1 MSDSNRRHSLAPLES
16 AAELDG
22 ARVRELLGLIWRAPR
37 RHPALAMGVL
47 AVNLLATLVYAL
59 WLPRSYEVDA
69 RIVGQRVL
77 VMPSLGNPH
86 RSVPTDADAPT
97 RGAVD
102 AILDQENVVSLVKD
116 TNLLDRWEANRP
128 KLMRWKDKAV
138 RLVTPKPTEEDRLRS
153 MIGLVKKRLMVQ
165 ADESTIKITLQWDD
179 PAVAYDVVDLAQRNF
194 LQRRSAMETAVIVDT
209 ITILEAEARTAREA
223 LAVALADA
231 ARLAAKNNAARMGV
245 GEKPEKGE
253 KADGAATP
261 GSAAGAPTMRTVTVV
276 RPTLNDSTTAEHVAN
291 ASGLAKELDDKR
303 AEIRA
308 VEGPWQ
314 RNLADL
320 RAKLADLRATYAEAH
335 PAVMTLERRIAD
347 ASAEPKE
354 LVQLRADEKALL
366 AQIDSIPSGGAAKGK
381 VTTTTISVPVNT
393 PASALSPGA
402 TQGEG
407 TVLLRDEPPELTEA
421 RTKLQAASRKYE
433 ERADR
438 IDAARIE
445 LETARA
451 AFKYR
456 YRVVLPPELPKE
468 PLGPGKPAR
477 LAGGAFL
484 SLLVVFFAA
493 GARDLLSG
501 CLVEG
506 WQARRR
512 LRVPLLSEVVEP

>member
-1 MSDSNRRHSLAPLES
+1 MADSNHRHV
-16 AAELDG
+16 AAGPPEEADELDG
-22 ARVRELLGLIWRAPR
+22 VRLRELFGLILRAPR
-37 RHPALAMGVL
+37 RHPVLSVAVL

-59 WLPRSYEVDA
+59 WLPRAYEVDA

-102 AILDQENVVSLVKD
+102 AILDQENVVALVKE
-116 TNLLDRWEANRP
+116 TNLVDRWEANRP
-128 KLMRWKDKAV
+128 KLLRWKDRV
-138 RLVTPKPTEEDRLRS
+138 FRLVSPKPTEEDRLRAV
-153 MIGLVKKRLMVQ
+153 IGLLKKQLQVQ

-209 ITILEAEARTAREA
+209 ITILEGEAAKDREV
-223 LAVALADA
+223 LAAALADA
-231 ARLAAKNNAARMGV
+231 ARLAARATSARSGL
-245 GEKPEKGE
+245 
-253 KADGAATP
+253 ADRPDGTP
-261 GSAAGAPTMRTVTVV
+261 ASAPASGTAPAAPTTRTVTVV
-276 RPTLNDSTTAEHVAN
+276 RPTLTDTGSDSVAS
-291 ASGLAKELDDKR
+291 ASGLAKQLDDKR

-320 RAKLADLRATYAEAH
+320 RAKLADLRQTYAEAH

-347 ASAEPKE
+347 ASVEPKE
-354 LVQLRADEKALL
+354 LVQLRAEEKGLL
-366 AQIDSIPSGGAAKGK
+366 ERIDAIPSGGATTRT
-381 VTTTTISVPVNT
+381 VTTTMTVPLR
-393 PASALSPGA
+393 PAAPTSTAAAAGA
-402 TQGEG
+402 GPEG
-407 TVLLRDEPPELTEA
+407 AVLLREEPPELTEA

-438 IDAARIE
+438 IDSARIE

-468 PLGPGKPAR
+468 PLGPSRPMR
-477 LAGGAFL
+477 LLGGVML
-484 SLLVVFFAA
+484 SIMVMVFAA

-506 WQARRR
+506 WQARRK